1 MQIRVLGD
9 LEVTAADRVVDL
21 GGAKPRTLVGLLVAA
36 EGRAVAIEQLI

>member
-1 MQIRVLGD
+1 MLIRVLGD
-9 LEVTAADRVVDL
+9 LEAIVDDEQVDL